1 MLKTNT
7 YRVHF
12 VGREAEDGNDGQPD
26 LIIRNKTW
34 QELLDEKLNS
44 GGQFI
49 HVRFHNGY
57 TELSVREPVRADD

>member
-12 VGREAEDGNDGQPD
+12 VGRDYEDAHDEQGV
-26 LIIRNKTW
+26 LIRNKTW
-34 QELLDEKLNS
+34 QELLDEKLNA

-49 HVRFHNGY
+49 HVRYFNGA
-57 TELSVREPVRADD
+57 TELTVREPVQVAA

>member
-1 MLKTNT
+1 MMKTNT

-12 VGREAEDGNDGQPD
+12 ISRDAEGGNDGQPD
-26 LIIRNKTW
+26 PIIRNKTW
-34 QELLDEKLNS
+34 EELLDEKLNS

-57 TELSVREPVRADD
+57 TELSVREPVQMDD

>member
-12 VGREAEDGNDGQPD
+12 VGRDYEDAHDEEGV
-26 LIIRNKTW
+26 LIRNKTW
-34 QELLDEKLNS
+34 QELLDEKLDA

-49 HVRFHNGY
+49 AYRYFNGA
-57 TELSVREPVRADD
+57 TELTVREPIQAAD